1 LFATA
6 LKLALGSQQSLLL
19 NSKLARTWKW

>member
-6 LKLALGSQQSLLL
+6 FKLALGSLQSLLL
-19 NSKLARTWKW
+19 NSKSARTWKW